1 MIIKKTKIK
10 EIFDNIS
17 KEKGFIDFEEFHNL
31 LDDIL
36 NMSKTDN
43 VYITREMYQEK
54 ANKIMDRFDD
64 KDKSTFM
71 KIMILAYVDMKLF
84 TKES

>member
-10 EIFDNIS
+10 EIFDNIT

-36 NMSKTDN
+36 SMSKTDN

-54 ANKIMDRFDD
+54 ANKIMDKFDD

>member
-10 EIFDNIS
+10 EIFDNIT

-54 ANKIMDRFDD
+54 ANKIMDKFDD

>member
-10 EIFDNIS
+10 EIFDNIT
-17 KEKGFIDFEEFHNL
+17 KEKGFINFEEFHNL

-36 NMSKTDN
+36 SMSKTDN

-71 KIMILAYVDMKLF
+71 KIMILAYIDMKLF